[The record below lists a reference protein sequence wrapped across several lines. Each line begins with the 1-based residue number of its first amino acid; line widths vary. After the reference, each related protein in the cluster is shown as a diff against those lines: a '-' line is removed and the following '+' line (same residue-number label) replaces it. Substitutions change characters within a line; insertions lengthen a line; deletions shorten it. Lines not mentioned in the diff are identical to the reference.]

1 MGTVSATPP
10 PARAVL
16 DFWFDGDDGTSR
28 GQPRAEWFRK
38 DPGFDRLIASRF
50 GPWLEQAL
58 AGGLQDWTATP
69 DGTLALILVLDQFSR
84 NVHRGSPHAFAGD
97 ARALALARGLVS
109 TGEDRRLSSLQRWFA
124 YLPFEHAEDTAAQ
137 DESVR
142 LFTAL
147 AAEDARLADALDYAH
162 RHRELILRFGR
173 FPHRNAV
180 LGRTS
185 TPEEEAYLA
194 QPGAG
199 F

>member
-1 MGTVSATPP
+1 M
-10 PARAVL
+10 
-16 DFWFDGDDGTSR
+16 
-28 GQPRAEWFRK
+28 
-38 DPGFDRLIASRF
+38 
-50 GPWLEQAL
+50 
-58 AGGLQDWTATP
+58 
-69 DGTLALILVLDQFSR
+69 
-84 NVHRGSPHAFAGD
+84 
-97 ARALALARGLVS
+97 S

-173 FPHRNAV
+173 SPHRNAV